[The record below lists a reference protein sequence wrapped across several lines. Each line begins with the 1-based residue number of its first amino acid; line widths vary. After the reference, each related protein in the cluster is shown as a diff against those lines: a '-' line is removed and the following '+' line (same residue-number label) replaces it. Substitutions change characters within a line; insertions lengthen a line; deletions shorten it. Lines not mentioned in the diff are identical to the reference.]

1 MENDVDIT
9 ASKSTISFDRRPIKL
24 ATQIY
29 SEILQGI
36 KDGHNV
42 LEFKIL
48 IRKLIKEADPKS
60 PERANKDLEKI
71 WEKLDTDDGF
81 LALEN
86 TEEEFQKF
94 VTKKFKGKYLRFLF
108 KFSLDNS

>member
-1 MENDVDIT
+1 MENDVDVT
-9 ASKSTISFDRRPIKL
+9 TSKSTISFDRRPIKL

-48 IRKLIKEADPKS
+48 IRKLIKKTRSKKS
-60 PERANKDLEKI
+60 SKSK
-71 WEKLDTDDGF
+71 
-81 LALEN
+81 
-86 TEEEFQKF
+86 
-94 VTKKFKGKYLRFLF
+94 
-108 KFSLDNS
+108 